1 MHVFLWEMKA
11 QLKSLLIWSAIF
23 IVIIFMMTSEF
34 SAYYENPEMLDI
46 MSSMPEAL
54 MKAFSMDGAN
64 LTTTV
69 GYISIVALYFYL
81 MGGLY
86 AVLLGSGI
94 LSKEERDKTAEY
106 LLTMPISR
114 TRLILFKLLAA
125 LTCSVLLLLVVLGS
139 TVVAMLPYDLDN
151 DFFDFL
157 WLMGA
162 AMGLTMLL
170 FLSIGLFLASILKR
184 YKYSGKIA
192 TSLLMVLYF
201 LSIIAALSDK
211 LEFLKYVTPF
221 KFFESSALISTGSLS
236 TSSLVISLMIILLGV
251 MGTFL
256 FYPKRD
262 LHL

>member
-23 IVIIFMMTSEF
+23 IIIIIMMTSEF

-64 LTTTV
+64 LTTTI

-106 LLTMPISR
+106 LLTMPVSR
-114 TRLILFKLLAA
+114 TRLILYKMMAA
-125 LTCSVLLLLVVLGS
+125 LTCSLILLLVVLGS
-139 TVVAMLPYDLDN
+139 TVVAMLPYDLDS
-151 DFFDFL
+151 DFFEFL

-162 AMGLTMLL
+162 AMGLIMLL
-170 FLSIGLFLASILKR
+170 FLSIGMLLASLLKR

-192 TSLLMVLYF
+192 TSLLMILYF

-211 LEFLKYVTPF
+211 LDFLKYVTPF
-221 KFFESSALISTGSLS
+221 KFFESSDLIASGSLNA
-236 TSSLVISLMIILLGV
+236 SSLIISCCIILFGFA
-251 MGTFL
+251 GTFL